1 MITFTTFTTYQ
12 KRITLV
18 IMLISSVAVLVIR
31 RISKPIE
38 KWNTKVSFIQKS
50 SFSLF
55 IPSAQDNYHCKLYQ
69 LDHYWN
75 GIDYL

>member
-38 KWNTKVSFIQKS
+38 K
-50 SFSLF
+50 
-55 IPSAQDNYHCKLYQ
+55 
-69 LDHYWN
+69 
-75 GIDYL
+75 